1 MAYCT
6 ENDLLNQLTQEKRT
20 RSPHAASQVLVGR
33 GFNPAETRG
42 VNVEGFRPQASLDA
56 CRQGGWEL
64 NSPTAG
70 LTATQLHGA

>member
-20 RSPHAASQVLVGR
+20 RSPLAASRVLVGR

-42 VNVEGFRPQASLDA
+42 VNVEGFRPQAALAASRL
-56 CRQGGWEL
+56 GGWERR
-64 NSPTAG
+64 AK
-70 LTATQLHGA
+70 